1 MATIQ
6 DELSFTKVQ
15 NGDDGVSISSVIE
28 EYYISVSPNMQVGGV
43 WSTEVPNN
51 ADPDK
56 YIWRRLKTTLS
67 DLTVTYTVPAL
78 IQGMTGIYPYIGLN
92 PPENPREGQQ
102 WWKADVVGNITDFFV
117 YKSGVWQPQTIQQSM
132 LNIIALNA
140 ITITSSNIIS
150 TTVNASTV
158 KGTTIEG
165 GTVNGTT
172 IEGSYI
178 RNQVDARDPATGIG
192 PVVNLSISNGRLY
205 ESRAIYTKGS
215 TISEI
220 SEIELSAGLYDPY
233 LDKETVGLLMQTVP
247 VGLADPSNLLLLT
260 PDGIRFL
267 DSKTSSQASW
277 KMFLSAE
284 DTVKAP
290 QTQLSA
296 ASGFSAYS
304 TGSTNRPTAE
314 RTGRLVQLSGAFKNN
329 AARTFN
335 ATEVTMGT
343 LPEWAIPSA
352 DINFVVQGSG
362 MNRFMLIIK
371 TNGTIQI
378 ARYGTTGY
386 AEAAAGSWLNIA
398 CTYTA
403 SDM

>member
-6 DELSFTKVQ
+6 DEISLSKVV
-15 NGDDGVSISSVIE
+15 NGVSIINVFE
-28 EYYISVSPNMQVGGV
+28 EYYVSTSSTDQVGGE
-43 WSTEVPNN
+43 WTTTVPNN
-51 ADPDK
+51 TNPNL
-56 YIWRRLKTTLS
+56 YVWRRVKNELS
-67 DLTVTYTVPAL
+67 NGSIVYTAPAL
-78 IQGMTGIYPYIGLN
+78 IAGMTGTYPIVRELE
-92 PPENPREGQQ
+92 PENPKEGQQ
-102 WWKADVVGNITDFFV
+102 WWQSDATGNITRFSIFENGAWKD
-117 YKSGVWQPQTIQQSM
+117 QTIEQSI
-132 LNIIALNA
+132 LNIVKLNA
-140 ITITSSNIIS
+140 VTII
-150 TTVNASTV
+150 ASTI
-158 KGTTIEG
+158 KGTTVEGGTVTGTEVNG

-172 IEGSYI
+172 IKGSFI
-178 RNQVDARDPATGIG
+178 NNEVDYRDPSTGKG
-192 PVVNLSISNGRLY
+192 AVVNLAISNGRLF
-205 ESRAIYTKGS
+205 ENRAIYANKNNIT
-215 TISEI
+215 EI
-220 SEIELSAGLYDPY
+220 AEIELSAGLYDQY
-233 LDKETVGLLMQTVP
+233 LNKETVGLMMQAQTT
-247 VGLADPSNLLLLT
+247 GLSQPSGFLLLT

-267 DSKTSSQASW
+267 DSKTSSQANW

-304 TGSTNRPTAE
+304 TGSPNRPTAE

-343 LPEWAIPSA
+343 IPEWAIPSA

-386 AEAAAGSWLNIA
+386 TEAAAGSWLNIA